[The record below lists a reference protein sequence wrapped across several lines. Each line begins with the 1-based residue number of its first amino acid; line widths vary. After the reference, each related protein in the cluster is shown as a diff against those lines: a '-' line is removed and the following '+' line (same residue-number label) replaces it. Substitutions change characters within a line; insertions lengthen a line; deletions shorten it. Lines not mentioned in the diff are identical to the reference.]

1 MVHQTAKN
9 SHKVFLNIKMFL
21 KLLRAYFDTFTPNL
35 NMLARNMFLALFLLC
50 FTTSH
55 VAFFPFPHSYN
66 AKQTWH
72 VVYLSMIFIH
82 AFSNTIY
89 TLWQSSRR
97 SRPKSKQL
105 PLLSQHLAFLLLKA
119 LLSFMVICFLSLSFP
134 FVFLCSESSFTWTQ
148 VLRFFLFIFFP
159 EFSSLP
165 AP

>member
-21 KLLRAYFDTFTPNL
+21 KLLRAYFDTFYSKPQYVSSGHVS
-35 NMLARNMFLALFLLC
+35 RLFLLR

-66 AKQTWH
+66 SKQTWH

-89 TLWQSSRR
+89 TPWQSSRR